1 MELQYSYLSINLSKK
16 ICKEDKKKDG
26 IFFTPNGIIRK
37 NIELLDYYMEK
48 INTILEPSCGSC
60 EYIYA
65 LNKEYP
71 SKKIVGIEYNDDIYN
86 EISKISLNNVEI
98 TKGNYLK
105 TEDNKYDLII
115 GNPPFYVM
123 KKSEVETEYYD
134 YFTGRPNI
142 FVLFILKSLKKLNN
156 NGILSFVLPVNFMNG
171 LYYDKIR
178 KYIARNYTILNL
190 TIFKNN
196 EDNIKFIDTTQE
208 TILLIIQNKPPSV
221 DDNRYTKNIY
231 QYTVY
236 NDIENIEY
244 LNGIYNS
251 TTNLYNMGFNVKVG
265 NIVWN
270 KEKSILTDNDNETRL
285 IYSSDIEENNLI
297 MKDYKNEEKKNFIK
311 MSGKNEPL
319 IIVNR
324 GYGNGSYTFN
334 YCLLDVEKRYLIEN
348 HLLYIEY
355 NGEINRDELLY
366 EYKKI
371 INSFNDPRTKEFI
384 KIYFRNTAINS
395 TELMYVMPIF
405 MEYM

>member
-231 QYTVY
+231 T
-236 NDIENIEY
+236 I
-244 LNGIYNS
+244 
-251 TTNLYNMGFNVKVG
+251 
-265 NIVWN
+265 
-270 KEKSILTDNDNETRL
+270 
-285 IYSSDIEENNLI
+285 
-297 MKDYKNEEKKNFIK
+297 
-311 MSGKNEPL
+311 
-319 IIVNR
+319 
-324 GYGNGSYTFN
+324 
-334 YCLLDVEKRYLIEN
+334 
-348 HLLYIEY
+348 
-355 NGEINRDELLY
+355 
-366 EYKKI
+366 
-371 INSFNDPRTKEFI
+371 
-384 KIYFRNTAINS
+384 
-395 TELMYVMPIF
+395 
-405 MEYM
+405 